1 MLLLLVHDLLVLV
14 SCVPFLRVP
23 FRPVHGLSVRPLR
36 ALRPLVLLLFVCRLR
51 RPHRSHPQKGHRGSH

>member
-23 FRPVHGLSVRPLR
+23 FQPAHGLGVMPLP

-51 RPHRSHPQKGHRGSH
+51 RSHPRKGRRGDH